1 MACQSTPLARN
12 TSTYYTQ
19 PRRQAIPSNRDV
31 TDVSVAAQQRRH
43 SATIWVRVDPLDR
56 GVFGGGG
63 TLRWRWIDFSV
74 VLLTVGS
81 EHSSCLIV
89 AKIVHVS
96 NTVLA
101 LPPPSPSPTH
111 LYR

>member
-43 SATIWVRVDPLDR
+43 SATIWVRVDR
-56 GVFGGGG
+56 GVFGGD
-63 TLRWRWIDFSV
+63 TLGWRWIDFDAA
-74 VLLTVGS
+74 LLTVGS
-81 EHSSCLIV
+81 EHLSCLT
-89 AKIVHVS
+89 VS
-96 NTVLA
+96 KPYVY
-101 LPPPSPSPTH
+101 PIQHWSSPHHPTH
-111 LYR
+111 LHR